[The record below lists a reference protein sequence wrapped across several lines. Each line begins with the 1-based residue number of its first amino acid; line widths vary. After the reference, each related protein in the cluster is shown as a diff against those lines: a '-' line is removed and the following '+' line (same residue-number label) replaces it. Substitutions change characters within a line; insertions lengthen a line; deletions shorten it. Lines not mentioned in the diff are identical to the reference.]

1 MKRIAL
7 VLSLLLLFQLGLKA
21 QNSRGI
27 YGMNNW
33 MTYWSNF
40 HPQNNNYNAS
50 TEILT
55 GEIAANKTLT
65 KRNTYLLMGVVYVTN
80 NAVLTIEP
88 GTVIRGDKESCGT
101 LVITKGA
108 KIMAEGN
115 VTDPIIFTSNYS
127 SIECKPGDW
136 GGLILLGD
144 APVNKHGGI
153 AKLDFNLNP
162 NFSEYGGTNEQS
174 NSGVLKYV
182 RIEYAGRKINSHK
195 ELNGLSLAGVG
206 SATKL
211 DNIQISFSNDDSFEC
226 YGGVINMNNVISY
239 RATDD
244 DFDFTQGA
252 QCNITNSLAVRNPFS
267 SDISKSRC
275 FEIDSYDFIENMD
288 FSRKMTRIAASNI
301 TLINTD
307 FSEQGLINEAISIQE
322 NSDFSLTNSVV
333 SGFESLVCM
342 SQNIQPNSKDLSKIT
357 FQNVLVNSCIKG
369 IVNELETANTEIAN
383 WYNPTTCALEF
394 TKKSNAEIFM
404 EINIAKDLDY
414 RLKSNSSVVSNN

>member
-1 MKRIAL
+1 MKQFTL
-7 VLSLLLLFQLGLKA
+7 VLSLLLLFQVGLKA
-21 QNSRGI
+21 QNIRGI
-27 YGMNNW
+27 DGMNNW

-40 HPQNNNYNAS
+40 HPQNNNYNTA

-55 GEIAANKTLT
+55 GEITSNKTLT
-65 KRNTYLLMGVVYVTN
+65 KRNTYLLMGVVYVSN

-101 LVITKGA
+101 LVIAKGA
-108 KIMAEGN
+108 KIIAEGS
-115 VTDPIIFTSNYS
+115 VTDPIVFTSNYT

-144 APVNKHGGI
+144 APINKHGGI

-162 NFSEYGGTNEQS
+162 SLSEYGGTNEQS
-174 NSGVLKYV
+174 NSGILKYV

-206 SATKL
+206 SGTKL

-226 YGGVINMNNVISY
+226 YGGVVNFNNIISY

-252 QCNITNSLAVRNPFS
+252 QCNITNSVAIRNPYS

-275 FEIDSYDFIENMD
+275 FEIDSYDSMQNMD
-288 FSRKMTRIAASNI
+288 FTRKMTRINASNI
-301 TLINTD
+301 SLVNTD
-307 FSEQGLINEAISIQE
+307 FSEKGLINEAISIQE
-322 NSDFSLTNSVV
+322 NSYFSLSNSVV
-333 SGFESLVCM
+333 SGFESLICM
-342 SQNIQPNSKDLSKIT
+342 SENIQPNSKDLSKIT
-357 FQNVLVNSCIKG
+357 FQNILINSCTKG
-369 IVNELETANTEIAN
+369 IVNEMEAANAETAN
-383 WYNPTTCALEF
+383 WYNPTTYGLEF
-394 TKKSNAEIFM
+394 TKKSNDELFIEF
-404 EINIAKDLDY
+404 NPKKDPDL
-414 RLKSNSSVVSNN
+414 RLKNNSTVASN